1 MNERL
6 TFTHMIKD
14 ELSQKEVSVSCAKS
28 IIASFI
34 KLNGNIILSK
44 NNTRLVL
51 RTETSSTA
59 KYLYKLLKIYYKDI
73 LVSFSYLKSMKLY
86 KSIEYLININQGTN
100 QIFDD
105 LKIDLLEDKI
115 PYHLQDKEDKIRG
128 YFIGSFLA
136 SGSCTDPVSS
146 NYHLEIVVNDENYA
160 NSIIKMSNK
169 IKSAKFDFK
178 SIKRRN
184 KYVIYLKKSDQ
195 IANFLAFI
203 NADNSCMKFEDIR
216 MDRDFSNTTNRLMNC
231 DSYNFKKTL
240 ENSKKQIEEIE
251 FIDKILGIDNLQNE
265 KLKALCKARITNP
278 EANYNELA
286 EIISTEMG
294 TKVSKS
300 NVNHLFIRLRKM
312 VEDYERKD

>member
-59 KYLYKLLKIYYKDI
+59 KYLYKLLKSYYKDI

-86 KSIEYLININQGTN
+86 KSIEYLINVNQGTSI
-100 QIFDD
+100 IFED

-265 KLKALCKARITNP
+265 KLKALCKARLTNP

-286 EIISTEMG
+286 EIISSEMG

>member
-73 LVSFSYLKSMKLY
+73 FVSFSYLKSMKLY

-265 KLKALCKARITNP
+265 KLKALCKARLTNP

-286 EIISTEMG
+286 EIISSEMG

>member
-169 IKSAKFDFK
+169 IKSVKFDFK

-265 KLKALCKARITNP
+265 KLKSLCKARLTNP

-286 EIISTEMG
+286 EIISSEMG

>member
-14 ELSQKEVSVSCAKS
+14 ELSQKEVSFSCAKS

-265 KLKALCKARITNP
+265 KLKSLCKARLTNP

-286 EIISTEMG
+286 EIISSEMG